1 MKRLTIFAAL
11 IIAAVVI
18 FQLAYPSA
26 TVRYRLTLEADV
38 DGKPATGSGVV
49 EVSYRANPQLLGAS
63 AQIGIEVRG
72 EAVSLNLGQGL
83 IFAMLA
89 QGSHV
94 PNTLFR
100 SYLD

>member
-38 DGKPATGSGVV
+38 DGKLSGK
-49 EVSYRANPQLLGAS
+49 STAARRIGANW
-63 AQIGIEVRG
+63 
-72 EAVSLNLGQGL
+72 
-83 IFAMLA
+83 
-89 QGSHV
+89 
-94 PNTLFR
+94 
-100 SYLD
+100 Y